1 MADFSPA
8 WSALGCIL
16 LSVSLY
22 YKDTCMKKL
31 LFLTILTLF
40 IPADARGQQYDSE
53 GYEILIVNDIVFSLN
68 VPDRIA
74 IVRGAKV
81 WGTKHPS
88 SIKIPVSIYHPSYEK
103 PKPGSSDS
111 LKFNDIFVVAIIGED
126 AYKDVKELRVIQLPC
141 TVTEIRPRAFMKSG
155 IETVIYYNDRDQD
168 KYFHESFKIPHPHL
182 ISIGDGAFFGS
193 NLIDFYP
200 ILSVGKVGV
209 EAFMN
214 STITS
219 FGFKNVDEIGARAF
233 KNSKLRS
240 IDNLSLPIISE
251 EAFAGSSIQ
260 TVNLGDRV
268 QTIEKEA
275 FAGSSIQTANLGDG
289 VQIIEKDA
297 FRGCSYMRGRLD
309 IPAHTIESGAFKD
322 CRKLEQVS
330 IPRLQTIETETF
342 SGCRNLQQVT
352 LSDSLLTIE
361 VEAFRDCL
369 SLQSISN
376 LTLRTIGDR
385 AFVDC
390 SALEDPIFWDLSSM
404 GDSAFAGC
412 SSISALIFPRALE
425 SIGHYAFS
433 DCARLAHVEFKPGNP
448 LSIGDEAFAD
458 CPNLTDINIPG
469 SLASIGRS
477 AFRGCS
483 YLKKINLPFFDPKV
497 CSFGG
502 DVFAGTHPTFQLTI
516 PRMSEPN
523 YGWTVGSDGFS
534 GVFTWQG
541 GAVKPNTYAA
551 ILRAV
556 PRDAGDLDYRAD
568 TALYGT
574 LLTVKATSRQEN
586 EVYFSHWADTAGN
599 VVSTDNPYSYVVT
612 SDNSFTAHF
621 TSPFINITAGA
632 HGTTDFIP
640 AFYPYL
646 SFAEALAKP
655 DDGYAFTG
663 WEGTDGTIVSTDN
676 PYKFTVREPV
686 RLVAKFFKPEYTL
699 TVLTQG
705 YGHAVSDRTVF
716 DKVHSTA
723 TVEAFSDSLNRFAR
737 WEDGE
742 GRLLSKN
749 NPFIFEVTADMTVKS
764 VFEPEFFAVFIHAE
778 NGSVAPFPKS
788 CPYKT
793 TVEAKV
799 VPDRLYKFVKWA
811 DENGMELSTSNPYT
825 FSVEKNTFVTAIFE
839 YEVFRITL
847 ADVKGGTARADKAS
861 YEKGE
866 RAELTAVPD
875 PGYRFAGWEEKK
887 TGERLSERNSF
898 MVEVFADMEIVPLFE
913 EYNGLL
919 TFSVKGDGTVKEHTD
934 GVQTVSLTAEPA
946 EGYSFLHW
954 TDTQGAVLSTDNPY
968 ELAVTEPVHII
979 ANFTPNMYSVTFSAD
994 ETGYILPMAGSSNY
1008 PFDTRLTIDAVPKN
1022 EEDYSFVGWIA
1033 PDSTVVS
1040 TENPFTFTVRGN
1052 TSLHAKFA
1060 KSKVFFQTSVR
1071 GGGYVK
1077 EPAQYYTVDS
1087 SVTFTAV
1094 PYDGWHFV
1102 AWEQGAD
1109 DDDRSIVSRNARFT
1123 FTAGEYDTAY
1133 TAVFEEGFG
1142 YDANEGIETAVSGIS
1157 CSGNVLHITGLQDRL
1172 ITILSVNGKQ
1182 ALQFK
1187 ADSND
1192 FNYPANLNNGIYIAR
1207 TSSGKTWKFIFI
1219 L

>member
-8 WSALGCIL
+8 WGALGCIL
-16 LSVSLY
+16 LSVSF
-22 YKDTCMKKL
+22 YKDTGMKKL
-31 LFLTILTLF
+31 LFLTLLTLF
-40 IPADARGQQYDSE
+40 IPADAREDA
-53 GYEILIVNDIVFSLN
+53 IAFVNG
-68 VPDRIA
+68 
-74 IVRGAKV
+74 VRYGL
-81 WGTKHPS
+81 HPS
-88 SIKIPVSIYHPSYEK
+88 DKDPVLVVESYHPPTSGDKPSLLKIPAAVKDSFDRTYEVRYIGASAFAGNQTLRQIELPPTIK
-103 PKPGSSDS
+103 GIGHDAFASS
-111 LKFNDIFVVAIIGED
+111 NMEIVAFVPIGG
-126 AYKDVKELRVIQLPC
+126 LR
-141 TVTEIRPRAFMKSG
+141 
-155 IETVIYYNDRDQD
+155 
-168 KYFHESFKIPHPHL
+168 
-182 ISIGDGAFFGS
+182 SIGDRAFLHSKLKAINGAES
-193 NLIDFYP
+193 AEELEKNTEKLNPNLDPPWWWAEPLLFSADTI
-200 ILSVGKVGV
+200 GT
-209 EAFMN
+209 EAFEGIG
-214 STITS
+214 ITTFS
-219 FGFKNVDEIGARAF
+219 FRNTKTIGARAF
-233 KNSKLRS
+233 KNSKLSR
-240 IDNLSLPIISE
+240 IDYLSLPIISE
-251 EAFAGSSIQ
+251 EAFAGCPI
-260 TVNLGDRV
+260 T
-268 QTIEKEA
+268 
-275 FAGSSIQTANLGDG
+275 TANLGDG

-297 FRGCSYMRGRLD
+297 FRGCSYMRGWLD
-309 IPAHTIESGAFKD
+309 TYAHTIGSGAFKD
-322 CRKLEQVS
+322 CRSLEQVS

-390 SALEDPIFWDLSSM
+390 LTLEDPIFGDLSSM

-425 SIGHYAFS
+425 SIGHYAFA
-433 DCARLAHVEFKPGNP
+433 DCVRLAHVELKPGNP

-458 CPNLTDINIPG
+458 CPSLTDINIPG

-483 YLKKINLPFFDPKV
+483 YLKKINLPFFDPVV

-568 TALYGT
+568 SALYGT
-574 LLTVKATSRQEN
+574 LLTVKATPRQEN
-586 EVYFSHWADTAGN
+586 GVYFSHWTDTAGN

-612 SDNSFTAHF
+612 SDNSFTARF
-621 TSPFINITAGA
+621 TDPFINITAGA

-646 SFAEALAKP
+646 SIVGIMAKP
-655 DDGYAFTG
+655 DDGYTFTG

-676 PYKFTVREPV
+676 PYKFAVREPV

-946 EGYSFLHW
+946 EGYRFLHW
-954 TDTQGAVLSTDNPY
+954 ADTRGAVLSTDNPY
-968 ELAVTEPVHII
+968 KIAVTEPVHLT
-979 ANFTPNMYSVTFSAD
+979 ANFIPNMYSVTFSAD

-1022 EEDYSFVGWIA
+1022 EKDYSFVGWIA
-1033 PDSTVVS
+1033 PDGTVVS

-1052 TSLHAKFA
+1052 TSLHARFA

-1123 FTAGEYDTAY
+1123 FTAGEYDPAY

-1142 YDANEGIETAVSGIS
+1142 YDANESIETAASGIS

>member
-1 MADFSPA
+1 
-8 WSALGCIL
+8 
-16 LSVSLY
+16 
-22 YKDTCMKKL
+22 MKKL

-40 IPADARGQQYDSE
+40 IPADARG
-53 GYEILIVNDIVFSLN
+53 
-68 VPDRIA
+68 
-74 IVRGAKV
+74 KV
-81 WGTKHPS
+81 ANG
-88 SIKIPVSIYHPSYEK
+88 ER
-103 PKPGSSDS
+103 
-111 LKFNDIFVVAIIGED
+111 VVAINGVTYSNQYNTEGDEYAVIKSYVPPKSAPSSLFIADSIDFFADGTFDYYLKVKCIEASAFEGNKSLRQIALPSTIREIGHD
-126 AYKDVKELRVIQLPC
+126 AFASSNI
-141 TVTEIRPRAFMKSG
+141 EIVAFVSYG
-155 IETVIYYNDRDQD
+155 EQPLT
-168 KYFHESFKIPHPHL
+168 L
-182 ISIGDGAFFGS
+182 WSIGDRAFFHS
-193 NLIDFYP
+193 KLKAINCAKSAEKLKESTEKLIP
-200 ILSVGKVGV
+200 WGVGPLLLSADTIGT
-209 EAFMN
+209 EAFEGSGIM
-214 STITS
+214 TFS
-219 FGFKNVDEIGARAF
+219 FRDTKEIGARAF
-233 KNSKLRS
+233 KNSKLRL

-275 FAGSSIQTANLGDG
+275 FRD
-289 VQIIEKDA
+289 
-297 FRGCSYMRGRLD
+297 CSDMMGRLD
-309 IPAHTIESGAFKD
+309 LMSEHTIESGAFKG
-322 CRKLEQVS
+322 CRSLKQVS
-330 IPRLQTIETETF
+330 IPRLQTIKTETF

-352 LSDSLLTIE
+352 FSDSLLTTIE
-361 VEAFRDCL
+361 ADAFCDCL
-369 SLQSISN
+369 NLQSISFFYV
-376 LTLRTIGDR
+376 RTIGDR

-390 SALEDPIFWDLSSM
+390 SALENPIFWDLSSM
-404 GDSAFAGC
+404 GDSAFVGC
-412 SSISALIFPRALE
+412 SSISALILPRALE
-425 SIGHYAFS
+425 SIGHYAFA

-541 GAVKPNTYAA
+541 GAVKPNTYAT

-556 PRDAGDLDYRAD
+556 PREAGDLDYKAD
-568 TALYGT
+568 SALYGT

-586 EVYFSHWADTAGN
+586 EVYFSHWEDAAGK
-599 VVSTDNPYSYVVT
+599 VVSTDNTYSYAVT
-612 SDNSFTAHF
+612 SDSSFTARF
-621 TSPFINITAGA
+621 TSPFIYIIAGA

-898 MVEVFADMEIVPLFE
+898 MVEVFADMEIVPIFE

-968 ELAVTEPVHII
+968 KLAVTEPVHIT

-1033 PDSTVVS
+1033 SDGTVVS

-1052 TSLHAKFA
+1052 TSLHARFA

-1102 AWEQGAD
+1102 AWEQGAG

-1123 FTAGEYDTAY
+1123 FTAGEYDPAY

-1142 YDANEGIETAVSGIS
+1142 YDANESIETAASGIS